1 MIRFLI
7 ITSFVL
13 LSGLVKADNILSSEG
28 KEVVYFFSLDCPS
41 CYEKEVYLS
50 AWEKVS
56 NQKIIRVPF
65 VQGEQHRGAALL
77 YFVLEESKGNSS
89 LSDFK
94 RKKTAYALASYE
106 GTNFTFEGMFKLLK
120 DKGMIFTTVEF
131 IDWWES
137 ALVMVKQS
145 ELVSTKALNENP
157 NGILSTLRV
166 SQGSNSLP
174 VFIEASDAKLMVKA
188 LNSEVYR

>member
-1 MIRFLI
+1 MA
-7 ITSFVL
+7 
-13 LSGLVKADNILSSEG
+13 KADNLLSFED

-50 AWEKVS
+50 AWEKIS

-77 YFVLEESKGNSS
+77 YFVLEESKDNSP

-94 RKKTAYALASYE
+94 RKKAAYALASYD

-120 DKGMIFTTVEF
+120 DKGMVFTTVEF
-131 IDWWES
+131 IDWWKS
-137 ALVMVKQS
+137 ALIMVEQS

-166 SQGSNSLP
+166 SQGSDSLP
-174 VFIEASDAKLMVKA
+174 VFIEASDAKFMIKA
-188 LNSEVYR
+188 LNSEVVR